1 MKKNTFEGTF
11 IGKRAIKAL
20 KRSPEYKGLPSQ
32 AKVDAEDELEQGGS
46 VTLGEERGED
56 LNDDGNIDSEDYL
69 AARKAAIKKAIAKK
83 AKAKKAKANES
94 TITNEIS
101 FEDYLMN
108 HTPKTTNE
116 SDESALNKIQ
126 SLESGDKVQYLGASY
141 EVIEND
147 GFTLKLKSNEGKNI
161 NVNYNMFQ
169 QKGNIPENYS
179 FGLQKPPQK
188 YQGPSEIDY
197 EGEMAKSD
205 LLKMKKY
212 AMALCDMIDD
222 ETQLEAWVQAKLTKA
237 SDYMSA
243 VYHYLDYQ
251 RSNQ

>member
-11 IGKRAIKAL
+11 MGRNAL
-20 KRSPEYKGLPSQ
+20 NDLVRDDEYKNLSSQ
-32 AKVDAEDELEQGGS
+32 AKMDARSELTQGGS
-46 VTLGEERGED
+46 VTLEKKGKD
-56 LNDDGNIDSEDYL
+56 LDGDGDIDSKDYL
-69 AARKAAIKKAIAKK
+69 AARDAAIKKAK
-83 AKAKKAKANES
+83 A
-94 TITNEIS
+94 TN
-101 FEDYLMN
+101 
-108 HTPKTTNE
+108 
-116 SDESALNKIQ
+116 ESALNKIQ

>member
-1 MKKNTFEGTF
+1 
-11 IGKRAIKAL
+11 
-20 KRSPEYKGLPSQ
+20 
-32 AKVDAEDELEQGGS
+32 
-46 VTLGEERGED
+46 
-56 LNDDGNIDSEDYL
+56 
-69 AARKAAIKKAIAKK
+69 
-83 AKAKKAKANES
+83 
-94 TITNEIS
+94 
-101 FEDYLMN
+101 MN

-222 ETQLEAWVQAKLTKA
+222 ETQLEAWVQAKLTKT

>member
-11 IGKRAIKAL
+11 MGRNAL
-20 KRSPEYKGLPSQ
+20 KDLERDDEYKKLSSQ
-32 AKVDAEDELEQGGS
+32 AKMDARSELTQGGS
-46 VTLGEERGED
+46 VTLEKKGKD
-56 LNDDGNIDSEDYL
+56 LDGDGDIDSKDYL
-69 AARKAAIKKAIAKK
+69 AARDAAIKKAK
-83 AKAKKAKANES
+83 A
-94 TITNEIS
+94 TN
-101 FEDYLMN
+101 
-108 HTPKTTNE
+108 
-116 SDESALNKIQ
+116 ESALNKIQ

-212 AMALCDMIDD
+212 AIALCDMIDD

>member
-11 IGKRAIKAL
+11 IGNRAIKAL
-20 KRSPEYKGLPSQ
+20 KGSPEYKGLPPE
-32 AKVDAEDELEQGGS
+32 ARRDAEEELKQGGS
-46 VTLGEERGED
+46 VTLGEKKD
-56 LNDDGNIDSEDYL
+56 KDGDGDIDSKDYL
-69 AARKAAIKKAIAKK
+69 AARDAAIKKVI
-83 AKAKKAKANES
+83 AKKAKANES

>member
-11 IGKRAIKAL
+11 MGRNAIEDLENDK
-20 KRSPEYKGLPSQ
+20 EYKELSSQ
-32 AKVDAEDELEQGGS
+32 VKMKAKSELNQGGS
-46 VTLGEERGED
+46 VTLEKKGKD
-56 LNDDGNIDSEDYL
+56 LTGDGKIDSKDYL
-69 AARKAAIKKAIAKK
+69 AARNTAIKK
-83 AKAKKAKANES
+83 AKAK
-94 TITNEIS
+94 
-101 FEDYLMN
+101 
-108 HTPKTTNE
+108 TTNE
-116 SDESALNKIQ
+116 SAMDTIK
-126 SLESGDKVQYLGASY
+126 SLKSGDKVQYLGASY
-141 EVIEND
+141 EVDEND
-147 GFTLKLKSNEGKNI
+147 GFTLKLKSDEGKNI
-161 NVNYNMFQ
+161 SVNYNMFQ

-179 FGLQKPPQK
+179 FGLQAPPKK
-188 YQGPSEIDY
+188 YQGPDEIDY

-222 ETQLEAWVQAKLTKA
+222 DTQLEAWVQAKLTKA

>member
-1 MKKNTFEGTF
+1 MKKNITEGTF
-11 IGKRAIKAL
+11 LGRDAVSDLRKSR
-20 KRSPEYKGLPSQ
+20 EYSRLNSI
-32 AKVDAEDELEQGGS
+32 AKKDAEAELIRGGS
-46 VTLGEERGED
+46 VTLEKKGKD
-56 LNDDGNIDSEDYL
+56 LDGDGDVDSEDYL
-69 AARKAAIKKAIAKK
+69 AARDRAIKKAK
-83 AKAKKAKANES
+83 S
-94 TITNEIS
+94 
-101 FEDYLMN
+101 
-108 HTPKTTNE
+108 TNE
-116 SDESALNKIQ
+116 SALSKIQ
-126 SLESGDKVQYLGASY
+126 SLKSGDKVQYLGASY

-147 GFTLKLKSNEGKNI
+147 GFTLELKSNEGKDI
-161 NVNYNMFQ
+161 KVNYNMFQ

-188 YQGPSEIDY
+188 YQGPDEIDY
-197 EGEMAKSD
+197 EGEMAKSE

-212 AMALCDMIDD
+212 AIALCNMIDD

>member
-1 MKKNTFEGTF
+1 MKKNITEGKF
-11 IGKRAIKAL
+11 VGKNAVADALQDPEFKAL
-20 KRSPEYKGLPSQ
+20 RN
-32 AKVDAEDELEQGGS
+32 DERPKALDTLKQGGS
-46 VTLGEERGED
+46 VTVEKKGKD
-56 LNDDGNIDSEDYL
+56 LDGDDDIDSEDYL
-69 AARKAAIKKAIAKK
+69 AARDRAIKKAK
-83 AKAKKAKANES
+83 S
-94 TITNEIS
+94 
-101 FEDYLMN
+101 
-108 HTPKTTNE
+108 TNE
-116 SDESALNKIQ
+116 SALSKIQ
-126 SLESGDKVQYLGASY
+126 SLKSGDKVQYLGASY

-147 GFTLKLKSNEGKNI
+147 GFTLELKSNEGKDI
-161 NVNYNMFQ
+161 KVNYNMFQ

-188 YQGPSEIDY
+188 YQGPDEIDY
-197 EGEMAKSD
+197 EGEMAKSE

-212 AMALCDMIDD
+212 AIALCNMIDD